1 MKRLYG
7 LAGLA
12 LVAVLLVGLGWLGGV
27 SHEQGN
33 AAQAAADQLAKAFEQ
48 GQELG
53 TVRDRVV
60 TEYVDRV
67 QVIKER
73 GATLIKE
80 VPVYVSAKADAAC
93 TVNAGFVRL
102 HDAAAKSLPAPDPA
116 GDADAAPSGVALSA
130 VAATTAENY
139 TTCNANAERLS
150 KLQALLLEYQQKGY
164 GGGVR
169 ARESVP

>member
-1 MKRLYG
+1 MSRFYS
-7 LAGLA
+7 LAGLV
-12 LVAVLLVGLGWLGGV
+12 LVAVLLVVLGWLGGV
-27 SHEQGN
+27 NYEQGN
-33 AAQAAADQLAKAFEQ
+33 AAQAARDQLAKAFEQ

-93 TVNAGFVRL
+93 IVNAGFVRL
-102 HDAAAKSLPAPDPA
+102 HDAGAKSLPAPDPA
-116 GDADAAPSGVALSA
+116 GYADEASSGIALST
-130 VAATTAENY
+130 VAATTVENY
-139 TTCNANAERLS
+139 TSCNANAEQLTM
-150 KLQALLLEYQQKGY
+150 LQALLREYQVHGY
-164 GGGVR
+164 GGQ
-169 ARESVP
+169 APP

>member
-12 LVAVLLVGLGWLGGV
+12 LVAALLVGLGWLGGV
-27 SHEQGN
+27 NNEQGN
-33 AAQAAADQLAKAFEQ
+33 AAQVARDQLAKAFEQ

-60 TEYVDRV
+60 TQYVDRV
-67 QVIKER
+67 QVINQR

-139 TTCNANAERLS
+139 TACNANAERLS
-150 KLQALLLEYQQKGY
+150 KLQALLLEYQARAY
-164 GGGVR
+164 GGQ
-169 ARESVP
+169 APP